1 MDIELTR
8 TMIHCGTLIGLTLEA
23 VAQNMIAVDR
33 TSETVVAARACSL
46 FMTWI
51 VHSLIGQSVKN
62 LSKKY
67 YITHLL
73 YYVRS
78 YIISYAVS

>member
-8 TMIHCGTLIGLTLEA
+8 MMIRCGTLVGLTLEVIA
-23 VAQNMIAVDR
+23 KDMIVVDH
-33 TSETVVAARACSL
+33 TSETVAASAHSL
-46 FMTWI
+46 FMTWNVRSI
-51 VHSLIGQSVKN
+51 IGQSVKN

-67 YITHLL
+67 YTTHLL

-78 YIISYAVS
+78 YIISYAAS